1 MWNRV
6 FLLASGFAFGW
17 VLVSYLTV
25 PSAQVRDR
33 LIQLVL
39 SLSVGLVVI
48 GFMAFSSPQSGI
60 AGGMVFVF
68 SALVA
73 YAGNARQIGRA
84 EGLPPLG
91 QTAIGEGP
99 IDRPKRPLAED
110 PRIAVVLVAEGEP
123 VEYDGPKPWARRF
136 GELAAS
142 GGAVPHWLARPFS
155 CARIRAAYRKMGGRN
170 PFNDAV
176 THLAKQLEG
185 QLGTGYCVQDA
196 YLGAAPALAD
206 VLVRLAEGGHRRVV
220 LVPIGFASYS
230 QEALRAEVV
239 RSRVREVGIQVIYAA
254 PLGAVVWNPGSRAA
268 RLRQLVQGQA
278 VEPPPEPG
286 PEAVEQLRERVLA
299 AWA

>member
-48 GFMAFSSPQSGI
+48 VLMAFSSPQSGT
-60 AGGMVFVF
+60 AGGLVFVF
-68 SALVA
+68 SALIA
-73 YAGNARQIGRA
+73 YAGNARQIGK
-84 EGLPPLG
+84 
-91 QTAIGEGP
+91 GEEP
-99 IDRPKRPLAED
+99 ALAKPKRPLEQD
-110 PRIAVVLVAEGEP
+110 PCVAVVLVAEGEP
-123 VEYDGPKPWARRF
+123 VEYDGPKPWVQRF
-136 GELAAS
+136 RELATS
-142 GGAVPHWLARPFS
+142 GERVPHWLVCPL
-155 CARIRAAYRKMGGRN
+155 CYARIRAAYRKMGGRN
-170 PFNDAV
+170 PFNGAV
-176 THLAKQLEG
+176 ARLAKQLEG
-185 QLGTGYCVQDA
+185 QLGVGYRCQDA
-196 YLGAAPALAD
+196 HLAALPSLDD
-206 VLVRLAEGGHRRVV
+206 VMMRLAEGGYTRVV
-220 LVPIGFASYS
+220 LLPIGVEGDP
-230 QEALRAEVV
+230 QVALREVVV

-286 PEAVEQLRERVLA
+286 PEAVERLRERVLGA
-299 AWA
+299 TSS

>member
-25 PSAQVRDR
+25 PLAQVRDR

-60 AGGMVFVF
+60 AGGLVFAF

-73 YAGNARQIGRA
+73 YAGNARQIGRVEA
-84 EGLPPLG
+84 LPPLG
-91 QTAIGEGP
+91 QAAIGENP

-110 PRIAVVLVAEGEP
+110 SRIAVVLVAEGEP

-136 GELAAS
+136 AEVAAL
-142 GGAVPHWLARPFS
+142 GGAVPHWFVRPFS

-176 THLAKQLEG
+176 ARLTRQLEG
-185 QLGTGYCVQDA
+185 QLDAGYRVQDT
-196 YLGAAPALAD
+196 YLGAAPSLGD
-206 VLVRLAEGGHRRVV
+206 VLARLAEGGSSRVV
-220 LVPIGFASYS
+220 LLPIGFEGDS
-230 QEALRAEVV
+230 QEALREVVV
-239 RSRVREVGIQVIYAA
+239 RSRVREVGIQVAYAA
-254 PLGAVVWNPGSRAA
+254 PLEPTVWNPGSRAE
-268 RLRQLVQGQA
+268 RLRQLARGGA
-278 VEPPPEPG
+278 VDPPPEPG
-286 PEAVEQLRERVLA
+286 PEAVERLRKRVLA
-299 AWA
+299 A